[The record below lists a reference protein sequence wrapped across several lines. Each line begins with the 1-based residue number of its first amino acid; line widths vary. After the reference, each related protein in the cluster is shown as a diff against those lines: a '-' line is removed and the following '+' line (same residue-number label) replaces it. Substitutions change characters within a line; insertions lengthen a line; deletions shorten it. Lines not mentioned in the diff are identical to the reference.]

1 MEGRDSEILDS
12 ILDRLLTPPRSDS
25 SKTLKEKI
33 RTKLSEFHEDV
44 ATSEVRDRDGEIKL
58 KAK

>member
-12 ILDRLLTPPRSDS
+12 IVYRLLTPPWSDS

-44 ATSEVRDRDGEIKL
+44 AASEVRDREGEMKS